1 MARREQRI
9 HDRFKLH
16 NDKNKNRV
24 NQRRNVLRWPLNSPT
39 SVLLLDMLSAASFS
53 SSFYVSLLAI
63 AQVATAD
70 DFGTFIFV
78 SFFFFFLQVSNWHE
92 FLFFSHVVSLA
103 SAVNEYTLKLALR
116 KREEVKEED
125 EEDI

>member
-9 HDRFKLH
+9 QDCFKLH
-16 NDKNKNRV
+16 NDKNKKRSQPKEECV
-24 NQRRNVLRWPLNSPT
+24 VVAALHSPT

-53 SSFYVSLLAI
+53 SSFYVSLLAV

-78 SFFFFFLQVSNWHE
+78 SFFFFFPI
-92 FLFFSHVVSLA
+92 SL
-103 SAVNEYTLKLALR
+103 
-116 KREEVKEED
+116 
-125 EEDI
+125 